1 MNWWL
6 GQPRPINLQ
15 QVRWRSL
22 VIAVFC
28 EGSTLDRGVVGKI
41 IESQAP

>member
-1 MNWWL
+1 MNRGA

-22 VIAVFC
+22 VVAVFC
-28 EGSTLDRGVVGKI
+28 QGSPLDRGVVGQI
-41 IESQAP
+41 VESQAP